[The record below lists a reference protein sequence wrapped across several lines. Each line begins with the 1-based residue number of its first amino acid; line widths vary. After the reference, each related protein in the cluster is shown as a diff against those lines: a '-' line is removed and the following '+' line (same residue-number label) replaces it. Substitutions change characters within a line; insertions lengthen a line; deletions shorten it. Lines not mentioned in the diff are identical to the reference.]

1 MRPGVAAKEQS
12 ASLIEEVRRM
22 MPCSASFSEAMG
34 RKGNL
39 DPAIKP
45 VAQGT
50 VMVGPALTVEAGA
63 GDNLGLHFGLLECK
77 PGDVIVAD
85 CKARSDYGYW
95 GEFMS
100 SVALAKGVA
109 GIVVDGGVRD
119 IAALRRMPFAVFSR
133 GVAVAGTAKKVRG
146 TVNKPVVCGGITVN
160 PGDLVVGDDDGVVVV
175 PSAEIEEVVKKTKER
190 NDDEKASL
198 ESIVKGKL
206 KYSEF
211 MEKKGWMH

>member
-1 MRPGVAAKEQS
+1 MKAGINAERRSTLV
-12 ASLIEEVRRM
+12 EEVRSM

-34 RKGNL
+34 RTGNL

-50 VMVGPALTVEAGA
+50 VMVGLATTVEAGA
-63 GDNLGLHFGLLECK
+63 GDNLALHFGLVEAK

-85 CKARSDYGYW
+85 CKARGDYGYW

-100 SVALAKGVA
+100 SVALAKGVE

-119 IAALRRMPFAVFSR
+119 IAILRKMPFGVFAR
-133 GVAVAGTAKKVRG
+133 GVSVAGTVKKDNG
-146 TVNKPVVCGGITVN
+146 SVNRPIVCGGVKVS
-160 PGDLVVGDDDGVVVV
+160 PGDLVLGDDDGVVVV
-175 PSAEIEEVVKKTKER
+175 PVKDIESIVAKTKER

-198 ESIVKGKL
+198 EQIVKGKL
-206 KYSEF
+206 QYSEF
-211 MEKKGWMH
+211 MKKKGWMG